1 LIITKANDQCYT
13 DTLFYTNTR
22 KKKKKTKVNVRKP
35 CKGQKWGCLCH
46 PGGQVSEFPFED
58 SEHGSGAVAA
68 ELPPGQHTFFAAS
81 DAAVF
86 TPSTTVLTTLALT
99 WPLCGGI
106 FASDFFSIA
115 LNNEVTE
122 AQQTLL

>member
-1 LIITKANDQCYT
+1 
-13 DTLFYTNTR
+13 
-22 KKKKKTKVNVRKP
+22 
-35 CKGQKWGCLCH
+35 
-46 PGGQVSEFPFED
+46 VSEFPFED
-58 SEHGSGAVAA
+58 SEHGIGAVAA
-68 ELPPGQHTFFAAS
+68 ELPLGQHTFFAAS

-106 FASDFFSIA
+106 LASDFFSIA

-122 AQQTLL
+122 AQQTLLWSRVRNRGSMQTVLLEEWQKEQEVFKVTQKSFWWGKNLVGYISYI